1 MSKSLEGKTKLTK
14 LKHTKMSDSVEM
26 DDYSE
31 HEVERIRAEL
41 LQEKQMKEMLE
52 QSTAELMLTVA
63 ELEKRYDSVA
73 DDGNEWKTRFETQ
86 QELNQLLQKQILF
99 LRERLEKTR
108 ENLKDTQGGGEM
120 RSYDEL
126 SEASLRKLLKQL
138 ERDKSSLEGQL
149 KDYEWRLD
157 QESKAYHKA
166 NDERKACLTEIH
178 QARSK
183 LEQAKYMEKQPWN
196 NHSLS
201 PRDAMVNRGMNE
213 NVPDNHRI
221 LDPKKGPIRKTAAVK
236 KLPKLKL

>member
-1 MSKSLEGKTKLTK
+1 MSNSGE
-14 LKHTKMSDSVEM
+14 
-26 DDYSE
+26 DYNE
-31 HEVERIRAEL
+31 LDIERIRAEL

-63 ELEKRYDSVA
+63 ELEKRYDSVS

-99 LRERLEKTR
+99 LKERLEKTR

-138 ERDKSSLEGQL
+138 ERDKASLEGQL

-166 NDERKACLTEIH
+166 NDERKACLTEIN
-178 QARSK
+178 QARLK
-183 LEQAKYMEKQPWN
+183 LEQAKWN

-201 PRDAMVNRGMNE
+201 PRDTMLNRGLNE

-221 LDPKKGPIRKTAAVK
+221 LDPKKGPIKKSAAVK